1 MKKKLNFPK
10 IIITSLLTRSYHHH
24 SLSHQKWISKK
35 HNDNN
40 KKNQIT
46 RRKGL
51 SHKSRPKDSI
61 LENQRRTK
69 PQFKKET
76 PKMTLKPWSSSSK
89 PLKRP
94 LLFLDFYVQTG
105 KKQKST
111 EIYALHNSNNHNSV
125 KFIKRAKTQMI
136 KTMIIITN
144 HKKFQSWQQKSIKQ
158 TNQKNPNSA
167 QTI

>member
-1 MKKKLNFPK
+1 MVIENEKKLNFPK
-10 IIITSLLTRSYHHH
+10 IIITSLHTRIYHHH

-76 PKMTLKPWSSSSK
+76 PKMTLKP
-89 PLKRP
+89 
-94 LLFLDFYVQTG
+94 
-105 KKQKST
+105 
-111 EIYALHNSNNHNSV
+111 
-125 KFIKRAKTQMI
+125 
-136 KTMIIITN
+136 
-144 HKKFQSWQQKSIKQ
+144 
-158 TNQKNPNSA
+158 
-167 QTI
+167 